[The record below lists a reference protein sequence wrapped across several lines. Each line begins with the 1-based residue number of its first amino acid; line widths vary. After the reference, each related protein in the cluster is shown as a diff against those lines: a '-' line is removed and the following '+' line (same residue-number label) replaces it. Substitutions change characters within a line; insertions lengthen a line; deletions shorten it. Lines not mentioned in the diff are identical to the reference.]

1 VLNTNDEVN
10 GAGAQQS
17 CKKDKGIN
25 RKVVMYFIM
34 VTSHKFR
41 G

>member
-1 VLNTNDEVN
+1 MNTNGEVN

-25 RKVVMYFIM
+25 RKVIMYGIM
-34 VTSHKFR
+34 VTSHEFR